1 MKILDFLNI
10 KVEDIDGYIIIISMI
25 LFLIIGCFF
34 GIGISSQFKESKS
47 SCDVGADAIAG
58 DYKLVGDSWYDG
70 QSCAVQDCVAF
81 NKFQEQL
88 GSEQRCVV

>member
-1 MKILDFLNI
+1 MTTREKEADRNEAIAWAVLALAMVMSIFITYAGIMIYDSIRFPKKSI
-10 KVEDIDGYIIIISMI
+10 CDI
-25 LFLIIGCFF
+25 
-34 GIGISSQFKESKS
+34 
-47 SCDVGADAIAG
+47 GADAIAG

-70 QSCAVQDCVAF
+70 KSCAVQDCVAF